1 MDLLIERIL
10 GFILALLLLYYVYNL
25 FSVLKNKET
34 ALSMVFL
41 HTEKISS
48 IFGILVLSSMF
59 TVITGV
65 LYVQGSGLLLVEVSL
80 NTNVFLLLIFTYYLQ
95 KIMKGHTGKN
105 KMEDS

>member
-1 MDLLIERIL
+1 MDLLLERIL

-41 HTEKISS
+41 HTDKISS
-48 IFGILVLSSMF
+48 LFGILVLSSIF

-65 LYVQGSGLLLVEVSL
+65 LYAQGSGPLWVEVSL

-95 KIMKGHTGKN
+95 KIMKGNTGKN